1 MSDFLC
7 ILNSIK
13 IYMYSMYISL
23 ILKVV
28 QHDTSETEE
37 IKETTRVTSGPE
49 KTRPQQEIINMD
61 RSFFASGNV
70 GSFVLKESQ
79 KSCSSGNGGRKRKKV
94 KTKS

>member
-37 IKETTRVTSGPE
+37 IKETARVTSGPE